1 MSLGVTSINQIM
13 DTGSLGNTLKNH
25 DIIALC
31 IWAKLDRQ
39 GQRLALKICCIVYSL
54 LTLSAGFAIVARV
67 AHAAPGDTRAVA
79 AAPAA
84 ALGQLIARVAALP
97 ISCGRVAAADLE
109 LDLVRGAV
117 IVVEGDEPVAGLQE
131 EGLGAGDRVLEV
143 E

>member
-1 MSLGVTSINQIM
+1 MHSLGQI
-13 DTGSLGNTLKNH
+13 GY
-25 DIIALC
+25 
-31 IWAKLDRQ
+31 
-39 GQRLALKICCIVYSL
+39 GQRLALKICCIVNSL

-67 AHAAPGDTRAVA
+67 AHAASGDTRAVA

-84 ALGQLIARVAALP
+84 ALGQLITRVAALP

>member
-1 MSLGVTSINQIM
+1 MTLGVISINQIM

-25 DIIALC
+25 DMIAAC
-31 IWAKLDRQ
+31 IACM
-39 GQRLALKICCIVYSL
+39 GQRFALKICCIVYSL

-67 AHAAPGDTRAVA
+67 AHAASGDTRAVA

-97 ISCGRVAAADLE
+97 ISSGRVAAADLE
-109 LDLVRGAV
+109 LDQVRGAV

>member
-1 MSLGVTSINQIM
+1 ME
-13 DTGSLGNTLKNH
+13 
-25 DIIALC
+25 
-31 IWAKLDRQ
+31 
-39 GQRLALKICCIVYSL
+39 ICCIVYSL
-54 LTLSAGFAIVARV
+54 LTLSACLPVVAGV

-84 ALGQLIARVAALP
+84 TLGQLIARVAALP

-131 EGLGAGDRVLEV
+131 EGLGAGDRVLQV
-143 E
+143 G